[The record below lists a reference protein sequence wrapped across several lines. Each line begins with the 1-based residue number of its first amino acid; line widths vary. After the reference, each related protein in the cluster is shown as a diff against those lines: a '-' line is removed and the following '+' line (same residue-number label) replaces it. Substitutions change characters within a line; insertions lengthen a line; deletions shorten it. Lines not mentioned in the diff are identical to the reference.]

1 MSDECLASY
10 VFPHLPSS
18 FARREQHIK
27 TSGNVSNDIIP
38 HILLTMICILTFK
51 GRYFFR
57 MCLGARGEERH
68 TTYDDG
74 RMRGGH
80 ANWSHRHLRSNSIE
94 EASSSEC
101 VSDFAIPILLP
112 SSHPPTT

>member
-1 MSDECLASY
+1 MNAWRLT
-10 VFPHLPSS
+10 S
-18 FARREQHIK
+18 FLFCTLRSFVERN
-27 TSGNVSNDIIP
+27 TLNVGYVSNDVVFR
-38 HILLTMICILTFK
+38 HFADYDMYLTFK
-51 GRYFFR
+51 ERYFSH

-68 TTYDDG
+68 ATYDDG

>member
-1 MSDECLASY
+1 MNGNVASY
-10 VFPHLPSS
+10 VFPHLHSS
-18 FARREQHIK
+18 FVHREQQIK
-27 TSGNVSNDIIP
+27 TSGNVSNDVIP
-38 HILLTMICILTFK
+38 RHFADYDMFFTFK
-51 GRYFFR
+51 ERYFSYVPR
-57 MCLGARGEERH
+57 SSGEERH

-74 RMRGGH
+74 RMRGGGH

-101 VSDFAIPILLP
+101 VSDFVIPILIP